1 MFSSSE
7 YGVKLTVTSTTTTTT
22 ISQGVSY
29 PVIGPIRPS
38 TTVISSMKAFS
49 YLGSAKAGESYIFNF
64 SRASDLMI
72 REIEVRFA
80 SNTSGTRID
89 VERVDSLPSE
99 VPSPIGIVA
108 SSEGLVFSYFIINC
122 SVPNENISSIRLVFD
137 VPRSWL
143 EENGID
149 PSTITLARFSGGIWT
164 RVSTRLIGADERY
177 YRFEATIP
185 GFSVFAIL
193 GDKFA
198 PTTTIEFTTIP
209 TTIPTTIYET
219 TTVYPVTTTIEEERF
234 REEERLINIIMIL
247 TIVIAVI
254 LVAAFLLI
262 IKRER
267 KAAESA

>member
-1 MFSSSE
+1 
-7 YGVKLTVTSTTTTTT
+7 
-22 ISQGVSY
+22 I
-29 PVIGPIRPS
+29 
-38 TTVISSMKAFS
+38 
-49 YLGSAKAGESYIFNF
+49 
-64 SRASDLMI
+64 
-72 REIEVRFA
+72 
-80 SNTSGTRID
+80 
-89 VERVDSLPSE
+89 
-99 VPSPIGIVA
+99 A
-108 SSEGLVFSYFIINC
+108 SSDGKVYSYFRINC

-149 PSTITLARFSGGIWT
+149 PSTITFARFSGGVWT

-193 GDKFA
+193 GEKFA

-219 TTVYPVTTTIEEERF
+219 TTVYPVTTTITTTIEEERF

-254 LVAAFLLI
+254 LVAVFLLI